1 MTTFVLVHGAWHG
14 GWAWDR
20 VSPRLQEAGANVV
33 APTLTGLDE
42 ESPEAS
48 PEIGLQTHVEDVVR
62 ALDALSDG
70 PATLVGHSYAG
81 LVVREAADR
90 RPELVGQVI
99 LVDGWAGPDGSS
111 LLSLAPDWFTE
122 GIRQAV
128 TDGGDDEL
136 IPAPH
141 PAVFGISHPADVAW
155 LEEKLSPQPLA
166 TFTDPTRLNGAVDE
180 IPGTAIYCKPPNL
193 PFADFGD
200 ELGYQLVPIEG
211 PHDVMVS
218 DPELVAEQ
226 LLAVSATDRQSRVV
240 RAVGQS

>member
-70 PATLVGHSYAG
+70 PATLVG
-81 LVVREAADR
+81 
-90 RPELVGQVI
+90 QVI
-99 LVDGWAGPDGSS
+99 LFDGWAGPDGSS